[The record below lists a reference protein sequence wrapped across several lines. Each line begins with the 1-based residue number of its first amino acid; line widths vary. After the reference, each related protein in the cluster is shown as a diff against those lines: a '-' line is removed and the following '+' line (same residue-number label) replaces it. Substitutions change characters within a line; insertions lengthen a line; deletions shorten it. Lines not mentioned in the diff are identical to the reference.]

1 MRKLMILT
9 AGIYACYSP
18 SSFAFDNYILPAR
31 CDRLDASIFMPA
43 GLNPELSEVN
53 VDADNAQIVENG
65 TSVFTGDVE
74 VLRGNQ
80 KLNANR
86 ATYNRLQEEV
96 TAQGDVKLRDSEILI
111 EADQAEWS
119 LVDESGAM
127 TDATYRIRQKN
138 ARGNASYVF
147 RQGTAKTDL
156 NNATYTTCTEDDEF
170 WILEADEVNLNHETA
185 VGTAENVVLRMKG
198 VPIFYTPYISF
209 PLNDE
214 RKSGFLIPSIGSS
227 DETGFDLITPY
238 YWNIAPDQDATLTP
252 RYMSDR
258 GLQLI
263 AEYRYLTQS
272 SSGILNAG
280 FLGSDNLRRDG
291 DDINPF
297 YQEDRKLFSWQHQ
310 GRFSSR
316 WSNYVDYNYV
326 SDRNYLEDFSSSLS
340 LSSTSYLNRLAMVN
354 YSGDIW
360 RFNARAQGYQSLL
373 FNVVDPYQ
381 LLPRL
386 TLRGFL
392 PDQALGLTYEMESEF
407 TAFESDERI
416 TAQRLDMEPSISL
429 PWGNA
434 GAFITPRLALKQ
446 SYYSLENLERQPQ
459 FTDSSI
465 SRTVP
470 IVSVDSGLV
479 FERPIQ
485 FSDNRYIQTLE
496 PRAFYLN
503 IPERDQDHIPIFD
516 TNLRSLTMGSLFSH
530 DRFTGPDRVGD
541 ADQLTLALTSRIID
555 EKTGRDRFSVTL
567 GQIQYFSDRDVT
579 LRRNQIQDERSESD
593 YVAEAIASITEN
605 WKLSGQLQWDP
616 ENNQTSL
623 GATQLRY
630 QGDNGGIFSIS
641 HRYRSDGAVNT
652 QLGNLIGLEQV
663 DISASLPINDTWSVV
678 GRYYRSLDDQR
689 TLETLAGFEYNS
701 CCWATRFVFRD
712 YIKNPSLNDFN
723 NTGLDN
729 DDDRDTAFFIE
740 VQLKGLG
747 SFGNKTDNLLRESII
762 GYE

>member
-9 AGIYACYSP
+9 AGLFACYSP
-18 SSFAFDNYILPAR
+18 ISFAFDTNIIPAR
-31 CDRLDASIFMPA
+31 CDRPDNDLFMPA
-43 GLNPELSEVN
+43 GLNPELSEVI

-111 EADQAEWS
+111 EAEQAEWS
-119 LVDESGAM
+119 LLDERGAM
-127 TDATYRIRQKN
+127 IDAAYRIRQMN
-138 ARGNASYVF
+138 ARGNASYVL

-156 NNATYTTCTEDDEF
+156 NDATYTTCAEDDEF

-185 VGTAENVVLRMKG
+185 VGTAEDVVLRLKG
-198 VPIFYTPYISF
+198 VPVFYTPYISF
-209 PLNDE
+209 PLSDE

-227 DETGFDLITPY
+227 DETGFDLSTPY
-238 YWNIAPDQDATLTP
+238 YWNIAPDQDATITP

-258 GLQLI
+258 GLQLNG
-263 AEYRYLTQS
+263 EYRYLTENS
-272 SSGILNAG
+272 NGMLSAG

-291 DDINPF
+291 DDINPY

-326 SDRNYLEDFSSSLS
+326 SDRNYLEDFSGNLS
-340 LSSTSYLNRLAMVN
+340 ISSTSYLNRLAMVN

-360 RFNARAQGYQSLL
+360 RFNALAQGYQSLL
-373 FNVVDPYQ
+373 LDVTEPYQ
-381 LLPRL
+381 QLPKL

-392 PDQALGLTYEMESEF
+392 PDQALGLTYELESEF
-407 TAFESDERI
+407 VSFDSNERI
-416 TAQRLDMEPSISL
+416 TGQRLDMEPSISL

-434 GAFITPRLALKQ
+434 GAYVTPRVALKQ
-446 SYYSLENLERQPQ
+446 SYYSLDNLGRQPQ
-459 FTDSSI
+459 FEDSSI

-470 IVSVDSGLV
+470 ILSMDSGLV
-479 FERPIQ
+479 FERPLK
-485 FSDNRYIQTLE
+485 FADSSFIQTLE
-496 PRAFYLN
+496 PRAFYLY
-503 IPERDQDHIPIFD
+503 IPERDQDDIPLFD
-516 TNLRSLTMGSLFSH
+516 TNLRTFTMGSLFSH

-541 ADQLTLALTSRIID
+541 ANQLSLALTSRIID
-555 EKTGRDRFSVTL
+555 EETGRERLAVTL
-567 GQIQYFSDRDVT
+567 GQIQYYANRNVT
-579 LRRNQIQDERSESD
+579 LLSSQQEQERSDSD
-593 YVAEAIASITEN
+593 YIAEVIASITEN
-605 WKLSGQLQWDP
+605 WTAAGQIQWDP
-616 ENNQTSL
+616 DNNRTSV
-623 GATQLRY
+623 GTTQLRY
-630 QGDNGGIFSIS
+630 RGDNGGVFNIS
-641 HRYRSDGAVNT
+641 HRYRREGELDT
-652 QLGNLIGLEQV
+652 QFSNIIGLEQV
-663 DISASLPINDTWSVV
+663 DISASVPINDTWSVI

-712 YIKNPSLNDFN
+712 YINDIN
-723 NTGLDN
+723 S
-729 DDDRDTAFFIE
+729 DDRNTAFFVEI
-740 VQLKGLG
+740 QLKGLG
-747 SFGNKTDNLLRESII
+747 SFGNKTDNLLQESII